1 MCASVSMCFFLCYE
15 AKVMGTEAFVRA
27 AAVKKERSSIG
38 RCFNKTKKQ
47 KERKK
52 ERSYS
57 HIFGVER
64 FLKCIF
70 VVARTSLKE
79 LTSSSTAT

>member
-1 MCASVSMCFFLCYE
+1 
-15 AKVMGTEAFVRA
+15 MGTEAFVRA

-47 KERKK
+47 KEGKK
-52 ERSYS
+52 EKSYS

-70 VVARTSLKE
+70 VVARTSLHPVQRHDPTDAYVFTYTFSPPSPE
-79 LTSSSTAT
+79 